1 MSWPRRIA
9 ETIARHGA
17 VVRIA
22 VIRVEGSSPRETG
35 AAMLVSA
42 SATEDTVGGGA
53 LENEAIAH
61 ARMMIAGTDGG
72 AAATEP
78 AEKAWHRE
86 CRDFALGP
94 SLGQCCGG
102 AVRMLF
108 ERFTAREAPMLADL
122 GCQGEAAATMLLRPL
137 ASGTAPHLA
146 SPEHL
151 DERWPSGVS
160 RAMRAVATRE
170 RAAGA
175 MLIPGRRN
183 EADWFLEPLAAPA
196 LPLVIYGAGH
206 VGRALVRAVEVL
218 PFRIA
223 WVDGRPGA
231 FPDAVA
237 PDITL
242 RSQIADP
249 GPLQKTLPGRA
260 IHIVMTHSHPLDLA
274 ICHAVLAEDDFR
286 FLGLIGSATKRARF
300 LKRLREAGL
309 PEAQLAR
316 LVCPIGLPDIRGKHP
331 AVIAASVAAQ
341 LLQIA
346 SGVAPL

>member
-1 MSWPRRIA
+1 MSWPLRIA
-9 ETIARHGA
+9 EMIAQHGA

-42 SATEDTVGGGA
+42 AATQDTIGGGA

-61 ARMMIAGTDGG
+61 ARMMIAQAERG
-72 AAATEP
+72 AGE
-78 AEKAWHRE
+78 AWHRE

-108 ERFTAREAPMLADL
+108 ERFTAREAPALAGL
-122 GCQGEAAATMLLRPL
+122 GGLREAPDTLLIRPL
-137 ASGTAPHLA
+137 TCGAAPYLA
-146 SPEHL
+146 SPEQS
-151 DERWPSGVS
+151 DERWPSGVA
-160 RAMRAVATRE
+160 RAMLALSAGE

-175 MLIPGRRN
+175 MLIPGRKG
-183 EADWFLEPLAAPA
+183 EADWFLEPLVAPA

-206 VGRALVRAVEVL
+206 VGRALVRAVQVL
-218 PFRIA
+218 PFRIV
-223 WVDGRPGA
+223 WVDGRHGA
-231 FPDAVA
+231 FPEEVA
-237 PDITL
+237 PGIAL
-242 RSQIADP
+242 RGQISDP
-249 GPLQKTLPGRA
+249 AALQETLPRLA

-274 ICHAVLAEDDFR
+274 ICHAVLAENDFR
-286 FLGLIGSATKRARF
+286 FLGLIGSATKRTRF
-300 LKRLREAGL
+300 LRRLREAGL
-309 PEAQLAR
+309 PDAQLAR

-331 AVIAASVAAQ
+331 AVIAASVSAQ

-346 SGVAPL
+346 SGAAPL